1 MRQDLKSNEI
11 KEISLVEIIL
21 ASWKYKKTFFYI
33 ITIFYLFFFI
43 VDYLIPKKSVY
54 SVQLKNPININ
65 LDIYPSES
73 TIASL
78 ILNNLASLDIQKI
91 NMQDEKIRLNYY
103 NSYLIVQLLSSNN
116 LVNFA
121 KENDNK
127 YNLKN
132 YIIENKISVKK
143 DREKFSF
150 SLILPDNSIN
160 ENFFKEYIIYT
171 TSDTLQSFQNDVIKI
186 EENKRDTLK
195 KDLVQIYKI
204 LDNSKKENFYENN
217 ILIQNVSIIMA
228 LYEARMIRINENL
241 LYFKNM
247 KKEFQE
253 NWIVDGPNK
262 YIANEKF
269 YQIIKFVLPIILTF
283 IVFLTYLLIKLTR
296 LDK

>member
-11 KEISLVEIIL
+11 KEISLVEIFL

-54 SVQLKNPININ
+54 NVQLKNPININ

-103 NSYLIVQLLSSNN
+103 NSYFIVQLLSSNN

-160 ENFFKEYIIYT
+160 ESFFKEYIIYT

-283 IVFLTYLLIKLTR
+283 IVFLIYLLVKLTR